1 MKNEHT
7 YLVACAGI
15 QAYIINAESKEKAI
29 TEANKAS
36 YWSYGVE
43 LQHPTAYLIKDYVG
57 DSILDVTKMEGIPDF
72 QRAKINEKYW
82 GVNE

>member
-36 YWSYGVE
+36 YYFYGVE
-43 LQHPTAYLIKDYVG
+43 LQHPTAYLIKDYVE
-57 DSILDVTKMEGIPDF
+57 DSVLDVSKML
-72 QRAKINEKYW
+72 KISGYEMKMLNRNY
-82 GVNE
+82 

>member
-1 MKNEHT
+1 MKET

-15 QAYIINAESKEKAI
+15 QTYIINAESEEKAI
-29 TEANKAS
+29 TEANKVS

-57 DSILDVTKMEGIPDF
+57 DSILDVSEMIVIPDYEI
-72 QRAKINEKYW
+72 KMINRNYKGDE
-82 GVNE
+82 

>member
-1 MKNEHT
+1 MKET

-15 QAYIINAESKEKAI
+15 QTYIINAESKEKAI
-29 TEANKAS
+29 IEANKAS

-72 QRAKINEKYW
+72 QRTEIDKRYEEVDK
-82 GVNE
+82 